1 MKAYT
6 DISQSRK
13 LAEILPLESADMY
26 YHYNTSVVK
35 NYHEDIP
42 NIIQLNNHFTFFN
55 DDIPCWSLAALL
67 EVLDDI
73 IVDDE
78 GNEYSLTISKEEVM
92 YYIYYRDRWREVDD
106 IETDCYYDLVD
117 ACYELILKLHE
128 LKML

>member
-6 DISQSRK
+6 DIEQSKK
-13 LAEILPLESADMY
+13 LAEILPHESADMY

-67 EVLDDI
+67 EV
-73 IVDDE
+73 
-78 GNEYSLTISKEEVM
+78 
-92 YYIYYRDRWREVDD
+92 
-106 IETDCYYDLVD
+106 
-117 ACYELILKLHE
+117 
-128 LKML
+128 